1 VELRPAQPRDAAL
14 LSCIAR
20 AAKAALGYQ
29 EQLLRAW
36 DAELSIDAAAPVAGD
51 AARVRPQL
59 AKEIPGSR

>member
-14 LSCIAR
+14 LSSIAR

-36 DAELSIDAAAPVAGD
+36 DAELSIDAAAL
-51 AARVRPQL
+51 ARQL